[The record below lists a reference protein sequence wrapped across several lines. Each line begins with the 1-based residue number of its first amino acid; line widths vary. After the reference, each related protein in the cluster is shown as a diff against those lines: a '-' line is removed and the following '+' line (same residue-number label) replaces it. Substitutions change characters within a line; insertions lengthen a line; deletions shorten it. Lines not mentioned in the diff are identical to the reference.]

1 MSRTTGAGDQVT
13 AFVLAGG
20 GSLGAVQVG
29 MLKALARAGVVPDLV
44 VGASVGAINGV
55 FYAGD
60 PTPAGVERIER
71 IWLGLSRRDVFP
83 FPLVQAVLGLA
94 GRSSHV
100 SDPSRL
106 RAILEPQLPCKRLE
120 ECAVGCAVVATD
132 LMDGSERVY
141 REGRTMDLLLASAAI
156 PAVYPPV
163 SHEGR
168 HLADGG
174 LSNNAPVSTAISLG
188 ATRVIA
194 LSTGFSCAL
203 AEPPRGAV
211 ATALH
216 ALNLLVNRR
225 LVRDLEEIGGKVEIA
240 VVPPLCPV
248 GVTPFDFSKTA
259 ELIRR
264 AEASTRLW
272 LRQGGLSRRGVPPE
286 LSPHSHS
293 MIDPQE
299 ESAAPAGPPIVPEG
313 RTKP

>member
-1 MSRTTGAGDQVT
+1 MSAPASKT

-29 MLKALARAGVVPDLV
+29 MLKALARAGIVPDLV
-44 VGASVGAINGV
+44 VGASVGAINGA

-71 IWLGLSRRDVFP
+71 IWLGLSRGDVFP
-83 FPLVQAVLGLA
+83 FPLIQGFLGLS

-100 SDPSRL
+100 SNPGRL
-106 RAILEPQLPCKRLE
+106 RSILEPQLRCRKLE
-120 ECAVGCAVVATD
+120 ECVVPCAIVATD

-141 REGRTMDLLLASAAI
+141 REGPTMDLLLASAAI
-156 PAVYPPV
+156 PAVFPPV
-163 SHEGR
+163 LHEGR
-168 HLADGG
+168 WLGDGG
-174 LSNNAPVSTAISLG
+174 LSNNAPISTAVSLG
-188 ATRVIA
+188 ATKVIA

-211 ATALH
+211 AMALH
-216 ALNLLVNRR
+216 ALNLLINLR
-225 LVRDLEEIGGKVEIA
+225 LVHDLEGIAGRVEVA

-248 GVTPFDFSKTA
+248 EATPFDFSRTA

-272 LRQGGLSRRGVPPE
+272 LRRGGLSRRDIPEE
-286 LSPHSHS
+286 LSPHAH
-293 MIDPQE
+293 
-299 ESAAPAGPPIVPEG
+299 G
-313 RTKP
+313 RTRPQ

>member
-1 MSRTTGAGDQVT
+1 MKPLT

-83 FPLVQAVLGLA
+83 FPLAQALLGLA

-100 SDPSRL
+100 SDPSRF
-106 RAILEPQLPCKRLE
+106 RRVLEPQLPFDRLE
-120 ECAVGCAVVATD
+120 KCALPCAVVATD
-132 LMDGSERVY
+132 LIDGTERVY
-141 REGRTMDLLLASAAI
+141 REGPAMDLLLASAAI

-163 SHEGR
+163 LHEGR
-168 HLADGG
+168 FLVDGG
-174 LSNNAPVSTAISLG
+174 LSNNEPVSTAVSLG
-188 ATRVIA
+188 ATKVIA
-194 LSTGFSCAL
+194 LSTGFSCARS
-203 AEPPRGAV
+203 EPPRGAV

-216 ALNLLVNRR
+216 ALNLLINRR
-225 LVRDLEEIGGKVEIA
+225 LVRDLEETAGDIEIA

-248 GVTPFDFSKTA
+248 EATPFDFSSTA

-272 LRQGGLSRRGVPPE
+272 LRRGGLSRRGIPAE
-286 LSPHSHS
+286 LSPHGHS
-293 MIDPQE
+293 SEPADPQE
-299 ESAAPAGPPIVPEG
+299 CAAPRRPSTTKG
-313 RTKP
+313 RTTR

>member
-1 MSRTTGAGDQVT
+1 MSART
-13 AFVLAGG
+13 AFVFAGG

-44 VGASVGAINGV
+44 VGASVGAINGA

-83 FPLVQAVLGLA
+83 FPFVQGCLGLA
-94 GRSSHV
+94 GRSSHI
-100 SDPSRL
+100 SDPGRL
-106 RAILEPQLPCKRLE
+106 RSILEPELPCRRLE
-120 ECAVGCAVVATD
+120 ECVVSCAVVATD

-141 REGRTMDLLLASAAI
+141 QTGPTMDLLLASAAI
-156 PAVYPPV
+156 PAVFPPV
-163 SHEGR
+163 LHQGR
-168 HLADGG
+168 YLGDGG
-174 LSNNAPVSTAISLG
+174 LSNNEPISTAVSLG
-188 ATRVIA
+188 ATKVIA

-203 AEPPRGAV
+203 TEPPRGAV

-225 LVRDLEEIGGKVEIA
+225 LVRDLEGTSSGVEVA

-248 GVTPFDFSKTA
+248 EATPFDFSRTA
-259 ELIRR
+259 DLIRR

-272 LRQGGLSRRGVPPE
+272 LSQGGLSRRGVPEE
-286 LSPHSHS
+286 LSPHAH
-293 MIDPQE
+293 
-299 ESAAPAGPPIVPEG
+299 GNG
-313 RTKP
+313 

>member
-1 MSRTTGAGDQVT
+1 MTTARPVT

-29 MLKALARAGVVPDLV
+29 MLKALARAGVIPDLV
-44 VGASVGAINGV
+44 VGASVGAINGA
-55 FYAGD
+55 FFAGD

-83 FPLVQAVLGLA
+83 FPPIQAVLGLA

-106 RAILEPQLPCKRLE
+106 RSILEPNLPSARLE
-120 ECAVGCAVVATD
+120 GCALPCAVVATD
-132 LMDGSERVY
+132 LIDGSERVY
-141 REGRTMDLLLASAAI
+141 RSGPAMDLLMASAAI
-156 PAVYPPV
+156 PAVFPPV
-163 SHEGR
+163 LHEGR
-168 HLADGG
+168 FLADGG
-174 LSNNAPVSTAISLG
+174 LSNNEPVSTAVSLG
-188 ATRVIA
+188 ATKVIA

-203 AEPPRGAV
+203 SEPPRGAV

-216 ALNLLVNRR
+216 ALNLLINRR
-225 LVRDLEEIGGKVEIA
+225 LVRDLEEPAGGIEVA

-248 GVTPFDFSKTA
+248 EVTPFDFSKTA

-272 LRQGGLSRRGVPPE
+272 LRQGGLSRGGIPPE
-286 LSPHSHS
+286 LSPHGHPPEPRGNEAHATELSHTKG
-293 MIDPQE
+293 
-299 ESAAPAGPPIVPEG
+299 GPRP
-313 RTKP
+313 

>member
-1 MSRTTGAGDQVT
+1 MSAPASGKT

-29 MLKALARAGVVPDLV
+29 MLKALARAGIVPDLI
-44 VGASVGAINGV
+44 VGASVGAINGA

-71 IWLGLSRRDVFP
+71 IWLGLSRSDVFP
-83 FPLVQAVLGLA
+83 FPFIQGCLGLS

-106 RAILEPQLPCKRLE
+106 RSILEPQLPCRTLE
-120 ECAVGCAVVATD
+120 KCVVPCAIVATD

-141 REGRTMDLLLASAAI
+141 REGPTMDLLLASAAI
-156 PAVYPPV
+156 PAVFPPV
-163 SHEGR
+163 LHEGR
-168 HLADGG
+168 YLGDGG
-174 LSNNAPVSTAISLG
+174 LTNNAPVSTAVSLG
-188 ATRVIA
+188 ATKVIA

-203 AEPPRGAV
+203 TEPPHGAV

-216 ALNLLVNRR
+216 ALNLLINRR
-225 LVRDLEEIGGKVEIA
+225 LVHDLKEMSGRVEMA

-248 GVTPFDFSKTA
+248 EVTPFDFSKSSD
-259 ELIRR
+259 LIRR

-272 LRQGGLSRRGVPPE
+272 LRQGGISRPGIPE
-286 LSPHSHS
+286 EFSPHGH
-293 MIDPQE
+293 
-299 ESAAPAGPPIVPEG
+299 GNG
-313 RTKP
+313 

>member
-1 MSRTTGAGDQVT
+1 MNTSASGKT

-29 MLKALARAGVVPDLV
+29 MLQALARAGVVPDLV

-71 IWLGLSRRDVFP
+71 IWRGLSRSDVFP
-83 FPLVQAVLGLA
+83 FPLVQGYLGLS

-106 RAILEPQLPCKRLE
+106 RSILEPQIPCRKLE
-120 ECAVGCAVVATD
+120 DSVVPCAVVTTD

-141 REGRTMDLLLASAAI
+141 REGPAMDLLLASAAI
-156 PAVYPPV
+156 PAVFPPV
-163 SHEGR
+163 LHEGR
-168 HLADGG
+168 YLGDGG
-174 LSNNAPVSTAISLG
+174 LSNNAPVSTAVALG
-188 ATRVIA
+188 ATKVIA

-203 AEPPRGAV
+203 TAPPRGAA

-216 ALNLLVNRR
+216 ALNLLINRR
-225 LVRDLEEIGGKVEIA
+225 LVRDLEGMSSQVEMA

-248 GVTPFDFSKTA
+248 EVTPFDFSKSA
-259 ELIRR
+259 DLIRR

-272 LRQGGLSRRGVPPE
+272 LRQGGLSRRGIPEGFSPHTHGSPPE
-286 LSPHSHS
+286 
-293 MIDPQE
+293 
-299 ESAAPAGPPIVPEG
+299 AVC
-313 RTKP
+313 

>member
-1 MSRTTGAGDQVT
+1 MRPVT

-29 MLKALARAGVVPDLV
+29 MLKALARAGVVADLV
-44 VGASVGAINGV
+44 VGASVGAINGA

-60 PTPAGVERIER
+60 PTPAGVSRIER

-83 FPLVQAVLGLA
+83 FPLMQALLGLA
-94 GRSSHV
+94 GRSSHI

-106 RAILEPQLPCKRLE
+106 RGVLEPLLPSRRLE
-120 ECAVGCAVVATD
+120 DCALTCAVVATD

-141 REGRTMDLLLASAAI
+141 REGPTMDLLLASAAI
-156 PAVYPPV
+156 PAIFPPV
-163 SHEGR
+163 LHDGR
-168 HLADGG
+168 FLGDGG
-174 LSNNAPVSTAISLG
+174 LSNNAPVSTAVSLG

-203 AEPPRGAV
+203 SEPPRGAV

-216 ALNLLVNRR
+216 ALNLLINRR
-225 LVRDLEEIGGKVEIA
+225 LVRDLEEVSGKVEIA
-240 VVPPLCPV
+240 VIPPLCPV
-248 GVTPFDFSKTA
+248 GVTPFDFSNTA

-272 LRQGGLSRRGVPPE
+272 LRRGGLSRRGIPPE
-286 LSPHSHS
+286 LSPHGHS
-293 MIDPQE
+293 PEPDERE
-299 ESAAPAGPPIVPEG
+299 EHAAPQRPSITER
-313 RTKP
+313 RTKR

>member
-1 MSRTTGAGDQVT
+1 MSLRT

-29 MLKALARAGVVPDLV
+29 MLKALARAGIVPDLV

-71 IWLGLSRRDVFP
+71 IWLGLSRSDVFP
-83 FPLVQAVLGLA
+83 FPFIQGCLGLA
-94 GRSSHV
+94 GRSSHI

-106 RAILEPQLPCKRLE
+106 RSILEPQLPCRKLE
-120 ECAVGCAVVATD
+120 ECVVPCAIVATD

-141 REGRTMDLLLASAAI
+141 REGPTMELLLASAAI
-156 PAVYPPV
+156 PAVFPPV
-163 SHEGR
+163 LHEGR
-168 HLADGG
+168 YLGDGG
-174 LSNNAPVSTAISLG
+174 LSNNAPVSTAVSLG
-188 ATRVIA
+188 ATKVIA

-203 AEPPRGAV
+203 SKPPRGAV

-216 ALNLLVNRR
+216 ALNLLINRR
-225 LVRDLEEIGGKVEIA
+225 LVQDLEGMAGRIDVA

-248 GVTPFDFSKTA
+248 EVTPFDFSRSA
-259 ELIRR
+259 DLIRR

-272 LRQGGLSRRGVPPE
+272 LRQGGLSRRDIPE
-286 LSPHSHS
+286 GFSPHTHE
-293 MIDPQE
+293 M
-299 ESAAPAGPPIVPEG
+299 A
-313 RTKP
+313 